1 VPHRPKKFIH
11 VDDVLLPC
19 GLNILWWMKYFVH
32 MNEKYFHMA
41 SEKRVGS
48 EWEFWIFQSVEL
60 TKETKG

>member
-1 VPHRPKKFIH
+1 M
-11 VDDVLLPC
+11 DDVLLPC